1 MTVQQRRPSGTPAG
15 GQFAA
20 HAHAESELSL
30 DAAPAG
36 ASDELRAEVDRL
48 AQYGSVPTGGH
59 LQVLLP
65 HERAAAGGRMQ
76 TFCKDWAGFLSDP
89 EFMATCKVVSAK
101 DGSGLVTGQT
111 SVHADVLLDMPDD
124 LEDRI
129 AAGETLGD
137 AWDPLPVVLK
147 IGRRRMVRDGHHRM
161 MRKLLVGEP
170 IRYRYVTEADL
181 IAWQQRP
188 AA

>member
-30 DAAPAG
+30 DVAPAG

>member
-1 MTVQQRRPSGTPAG
+1 VTVQQRRPSGTPAG

-20 HAHAESELSL
+20 HAHAEPELSL
-30 DAAPAG
+30 DAVPAG

-65 HERAAAGGRMQ
+65 HERASAGGRMQ

-89 EFMATCKVVSAK
+89 QFMATCKVVTAK
-101 DGSGLVTGQT
+101 DGAGLVTGQT
-111 SVHADVLLDMPDD
+111 SVHADVLLEMPDD
-124 LEDRI
+124 IEDRI
-129 AAGETLGD
+129 AAGETLSD

-147 IGRRRMVRDGHHRM
+147 IGRRKMVRDGHHRM

-170 IRYRYVTEADL
+170 VRYRYVTEADL
-181 IAWQQRP
+181 LAWQQAP

>member
-1 MTVQQRRPSGTPAG
+1 M
-15 GQFAA
+15 
-20 HAHAESELSL
+20 SL
-30 DAAPAG
+30 DAVPGG
-36 ASDELRAEVDRL
+36 ASDELRAEVERL

-65 HERAAAGGRMQ
+65 HERASAGGRMQ
-76 TFCKDWAGFLSDP
+76 DFCKDWAGFLSDP
-89 EFMATCKVVSAK
+89 QFMATCKVVTAK

-111 SVHADVLLDMPDD
+111 SVHADALLGMPDD

-147 IGRRRMVRDGHHRM
+147 IGRRKMVRDGHHRM
-161 MRKLLVGEP
+161 MRRLLVGEP
-170 IRYRYVTEADL
+170 VRYRYVTEADL
-181 IAWQQRP
+181 IAWQRRP

>member
-1 MTVQQRRPSGTPAG
+1 VSTQPRDLAG
-15 GQFAA
+15 RFS
-20 HAHAESELSL
+20 HRHHAEADVDLATPVDPLREAVESL
-30 DAAPAG
+30 DSFG
-36 ASDELRAEVDRL
+36 M
-48 AQYGSVPTGGH
+48 VPTAGH
-59 LQVLLP
+59 LQVLAP
-65 HERAAAGGRMQ
+65 VERGRVGSRMQ
-76 TFCKDWAGFLSDP
+76 TFCKDWGGFLDDP

-101 DGSGLVTGQT
+101 DGSSLVTGQT

-124 LEDRI
+124 IEELI
-129 AAGETLGD
+129 AAGDPHGD

-147 IGRRRMVRDGHHRM
+147 IGRQRVVRDGHHRL